1 MNLPRHK
8 QRILAVVTFC
18 ITLLTSFISLGNEDA
33 FGEQINQIS
42 ELRKS
47 DPELALSQAQSLSE
61 QVKLLS
67 THNQISYYNLR
78 AEILIDLGLYQ
89 QSKQAAELGLTLAR
103 DINSPTILSSE
114 LFYNLGFANEKLG
127 DIELAERHYLE
138 GLEIAKSLEQQKQ
151 IAMGLANLGAVY
163 YQTSQDDRSII
174 ALQDALTISNM
185 VKDDELSGL
194 IYSELG
200 ILYGELG
207 EFEKAITFYKKSYEH
222 FIKIKSYISAYNNMR
237 NLGVNYANIGNFEE
251 SIKAYQTIIDNQSKI
266 KNTEIILSAYSGLAW
281 GYAKKEG
288 DEGDEQAYQYL
299 LEAGLLIDSIEASFT
314 KLNYLINT
322 AWALDALKRYD
333 DALDTLQ
340 KAEVLLENNN
350 YSRSLPSALRVK
362 SLKALIYYDLG
373 LFQGAYDLLEE
384 YSQLEIVY
392 RNSKQNEKVTELR
405 VAYESDQADIEN
417 QILESQASIESIEL
431 AKANR
436 TTKAK
441 NIYIIICALLALIF
455 GWLLYRIY
463 LAQKGLVLATRT
475 DPLTGLYNR
484 RYLVDLA
491 NQFFT
496 TAKTSNNAF
505 SLLIIDCDHFKAIN
519 DQYGHEVGD
528 TVLTT
533 IARLGNELI
542 TEPNRFGRIGGEEFM
557 LLMPSADIR
566 TSSILAESFRKSIE
580 QQVWLDLDMT
590 ITVSIGVASL
600 SSEKHENLDDLM
612 RAADEKLYQAKNSGR
627 NTVCA

>member
-8 QRILAVVTFC
+8 QQLFAVITLC
-18 ITLLTSFISLGNEDA
+18 ITLLTSFVSLGNEEA
-33 FGEQINQIS
+33 FGEQINLIS

-47 DPELALSQAQSLSE
+47 DPELALTQIEALKQQAKLS
-61 QVKLLS
+61 S
-67 THNQISYYNLR
+67 THNQISYYNLS

-89 QSKQAAELGLTLAR
+89 KSKQAAELGLTLAR
-103 DINSPTILSSE
+103 DVNSPTILSSE

-127 DIELAERHYLE
+127 DIELAERHYSE

-163 YQTSQDDRSII
+163 YQTSQGDRSIV
-174 ALQDALTISNM
+174 ALQDALTISKM

-194 IYSELG
+194 IYSEFG

-207 EFEKAITFYKKSYEH
+207 EFDKAITFYQKSYDH

-237 NLGVNYANIGNFEE
+237 NLGINYSNIGNYEE
-251 SIKAYQTIIDNQSKI
+251 SINAYQTIIENQSKI

-281 GYAKKEG
+281 AYAKKEG

-340 KAEVLLENNN
+340 KAEELLQNNN
-350 YSRSLPSALRVK
+350 YSRSLASALRVK

-373 LFQGAYDLLEE
+373 IFQGAYDLLEE
-384 YSQLEIVY
+384 YSQLEIQF
-392 RNSKQNEKVTELR
+392 RNSKQNEKVSELR
-405 VAYESDQADIEN
+405 VAYESNQADIEN
-417 QILESQASIESIEL
+417 QILESQAKIESIEL

-436 TTKAK
+436 TAKAK
-441 NIYIIICALLALIF
+441 SIYITISALLALLF

-463 LAQKGLVLATRT
+463 LAQKGLILATRT

-484 RYLVDLA
+484 RYLFDLA
-491 NQFFT
+491 ERFFGH
-496 TAKTSNNAF
+496 AKSSNNAF
-505 SLLIIDCDHFKAIN
+505 SLLIIDCDHFKSVN
-519 DQYGHEVGD
+519 DQYGHQVGD

-557 LLMPSADIR
+557 LLMPNADIR
-566 TSSILAESFRKSIE
+566 TSSLLAESIRETVE

-590 ITVSIGVASL
+590 VSVSIGVASYAAARHNTL
-600 SSEKHENLDDLM
+600 HDLM
-612 RAADEKLYQAKNSGR
+612 KAADEKLYQAKNNGR
-627 NTVCA
+627 NTICA